1 MLKEEKLTNL
11 EKLYKEEVR
20 SKKRLETELM
30 EYKIA
35 KLEEEK
41 NDLDAKI
48 AIADSSTTMAEIK
61 ELEEKVKSLTKN
73 LSTEKEALKT
83 VAGERD
89 KFKSRLDD
97 LRAYRDK
104 YDTEKKKRLEL
115 EKAVDSRVE
124 EALKKTENEHSQ
136 SLNELN
142 KKIVLQQEE
151 MEMRQ
156 QVAQKKHEDEKI
168 ENERSLQN
176 LQAQLIAQ
184 QNQARMEVE
193 ALRKD
198 FEVQTANTKINP
210 ENLTA
215 AVKKEFEAEKVAL
228 EKRAETLKLELQA
241 AKERHKTLGQ
251 ARITISKK
259 LAEALDEVKVQK
271 KKVEEQEEIVDVLK
285 LEVKS
290 MTLRLEGKRKGAPDD
305 ELFDRLGKMLENL
318 DKMTKEKDQERDAR
332 KKKEDEL
339 SSAKQSLMEK
349 TRLLENKSQE
359 LDSLKTQDQASSRS
373 VQELEQLRTE
383 VASLKAEK
391 EKVTQE
397 RDATFKDLSDELEAY
412 VKREEESEN
421 NVNRLKS
428 ENASSL
434 EKVKEVE
441 KEKEQLLEDA
451 KKLQAEITGANAS
464 IESLC
469 KEKADHLAAI
479 EELKAVHKAKL
490 NSLEEEKEARGQA
503 ALEMQQRL
511 EDKKDKAEIDALR
524 EKINTLTHDNVNSKE
539 TIRRLEEDIGRT
551 SKIREEEMARSNRL
565 RSDIENLTTNLDK
578 YKTKLDNFEAVEAK
592 LKESERK
599 LSHIKTEL
607 AEAETASEVKEKL
620 VKDLRE
626 ELKQVRQ
633 ESSYGGDE
641 VWQKKVDAL
650 EKKNKKLNRTIAM
663 LTAKDE
669 DSDDEEVP
677 IKKAKLEDDLR
688 LSESP
693 TPTRS
698 SDSLPSPATSKPC
711 PTSSPSPS
719 TMLPRRPSA
728 TSSPSSSQL
737 QSQFHPQQ
745 QSPARQT
752 QVQTPPSLTL
762 MPVQSQSQ
770 AQGRVS
776 LPAGSPQQAQAAN
789 PQQFE
794 MEMYE
799 ALVEA
804 LELAKTQKS
813 AEELKGKYTE
823 LLNNLLT
830 NTPYTREQIMPVL
843 NRAFEHVVPGI
854 IPAPVPTISLP
865 NLTSS
870 GAAMPPNRTIL
881 PANYQVP
888 AHSLRLASPQVY
900 QQRLRP
906 PQPGQIQVQVVR
918 TTNVQGTYMRHFTP
932 RQPQPQ
938 QPRRRDT

>member
-1 MLKEEKLTNL
+1 M
-11 EKLYKEEVR
+11 
-20 SKKRLETELM
+20 
-30 EYKIA
+30 
-35 KLEEEK
+35 
-41 NDLDAKI
+41 
-48 AIADSSTTMAEIK
+48 
-61 ELEEKVKSLTKN
+61 
-73 LSTEKEALKT
+73 
-83 VAGERD
+83 G
-89 KFKSRLDD
+89 
-97 LRAYRDK
+97 
-104 YDTEKKKRLEL
+104 
-115 EKAVDSRVE
+115 
-124 EALKKTENEHSQ
+124 
-136 SLNELN
+136 
-142 KKIVLQQEE
+142 
-151 MEMRQ
+151 
-156 QVAQKKHEDEKI
+156 
-168 ENERSLQN
+168 
-176 LQAQLIAQ
+176 
-184 QNQARMEVE
+184 
-193 ALRKD
+193 
-198 FEVQTANTKINP
+198 
-210 ENLTA
+210 
-215 AVKKEFEAEKVAL
+215 
-228 EKRAETLKLELQA
+228 
-241 AKERHKTLGQ
+241 
-251 ARITISKK
+251 
-259 LAEALDEVKVQK
+259 ALDEVKVQK

-290 MTLRLEGKRKGAPDD
+290 MTLRLEGKRKGSPDD

-490 NSLEEEKEARGQA
+490 TSLEEEKEARGQA

-524 EKINTLTHDNVNSKE
+524 EKINTLTRDNVNSKE

-669 DSDDEEVP
+669 DSDDGEVP

-698 SDSLPSPATSKPC
+698 SDSLPSPVTSKPC

-865 NLTSS
+865 NLTST

-888 AHSLRLASPQVY
+888 AHSLRLASPS
-900 QQRLRP
+900 LSAE
-906 PQPGQIQVQVVR
+906 
-918 TTNVQGTYMRHFTP
+918 TKT
-932 RQPQPQ
+932 
-938 QPRRRDT
+938 